1 MSKKLIISGGG
12 TAGHI
17 HPAVA
22 IAEQFQEVYPS
33 AEILFVG
40 AQGKMEM
47 KKVPQLGY
55 KIEGLWISGIQ
66 RKLTLSNLLFPVKL
80 IASMIKAANIIQ
92 GFQPDVVVGTGG
104 FASGP
109 LVKVASSKKI
119 PTLIQEQNSVAGLT
133 NKWLARSVDSV
144 CVAYQNMEQYFPE
157 HKIKYLGNPLRKSLS
172 DQMISKEE
180 AKKSFELKE
189 DKTTLLIVG
198 GSLGSQRINELIAE
212 KLDFLKEKQVQVIWQ
227 CGAIYYERYKHLQ
240 DEQVRIQDYIQ
251 QMNIAYSA
259 ADMIISRAGAIA
271 VSELCQVGK
280 PVIFIPSPN
289 VAEDHQYINAKSLA
303 DKDATIVIKESEL
316 EEFDQLFI
324 SLLNDKGKQEQL
336 AKSIKRLATT
346 DAAQKIVEELDQLMK
361 KSA

>member
-22 IAEQFQEVYPS
+22 IAEQFQEVHPD
-33 AEILFVG
+33 AQILFVG

-47 KKVPQLGY
+47 KKVPQYGY
-55 KIEGLWISGIQ
+55 NIEGLWISGIQ
-66 RKLTLSNLLFPVKL
+66 RKLTLSNLLFPLKL
-80 IASMIKAANIIQ
+80 ITSMIKAAKIIKR
-92 GFQPDVVVGTGG
+92 FQPDVVVGTGG

-109 LVKVASSKKI
+109 LVKVAATKKI
-119 PTLIQEQNSVAGLT
+119 PTLIQEQNSIAGLT
-133 NKWLARSVDSV
+133 NKWLARSVDIV
-144 CVAYQNMEQYFPE
+144 CVAYQNMNKYFPK
-157 HKIKYLGNPLRKSLS
+157 HKIKLLGNPLRKSLS

-189 DKTTLLIVG
+189 DKITLLVVG
-198 GSLGSQRINELIAE
+198 GSLGSQRINELVAE
-212 KLDFLKEKQVQVIWQ
+212 KIDFFKEKQVQVIWQ

-240 DEQVRIQDYIQ
+240 DEKIRIKDYIQ

-259 ADMIISRAGAIA
+259 ADIIISRAGAIA

-289 VAEDHQYINAKSLA
+289 VAENHQYINAKSLSDENA
-303 DKDATIVIKESEL
+303 AIVLKENEL
-316 EEFDQLFI
+316 EDFDQVFT
-324 SLLNDKGKQEQL
+324 SLLNDKARQEKL
-336 AKSIKRLATT
+336 AGSIKRLATT
-346 DAAQKIVEELDQLMK
+346 DAAEKIVEELDKLMN
-361 KSA
+361 KS

>member
-22 IAEQFQEVYPS
+22 IAEQFQEVYPD

-47 KKVPQLGY
+47 KKVPQYGY

-66 RKLTLSNLLFPVKL
+66 RKITLSNLLFPVKL
-80 IASMIKAANIIQ
+80 VASMIKAGKIIKN
-92 GFQPDVVVGTGG
+92 FKPDVVVGTGG

-109 LVKVASSKKI
+109 LVKVAASKKI

-133 NKWLARSVDSV
+133 NKWLAKTVDIV
-144 CVAYQNMEQYFPE
+144 CVAYQNMEQYFPK
-157 HKIKYLGNPLRKSLS
+157 HKIKLLGNPLRKSLS

-180 AKKSFELKE
+180 AKKRIKLQE
-189 DKTTLLIVG
+189 DKITLLVVG

-212 KLDFLKEKQVQVIWQ
+212 KIDFFKEKQVQVIWQ

-240 DEQVRIQDYIQ
+240 DDQIRIKDYIQ

-259 ADMIISRAGAIA
+259 ADIIISRAGAIA

-289 VAEDHQYINAKSLA
+289 VAENHQYINAKSLS
-303 DKDATIVIKESEL
+303 DKNAAIVIKENEL
-316 EEFDQLFI
+316 EGFDQIFT
-324 SLLNDKGKQEQL
+324 SLLSDQAQQGQL
-336 AKSIKRLATT
+336 ARSIKSLATT
-346 DAAQKIVEELDQLMK
+346 DAAQKIVNELGKLMK
-361 KSA
+361 KS

>member
-1 MSKKLIISGGG
+1 MSRKLIISGGG

-22 IAEQFQEVYPS
+22 IAEQFQEVYPD

-66 RKLTLSNLLFPVKL
+66 RKVTLSNLLFPVKL
-80 IASMIKAANIIQ
+80 IASMIKAAQIINR
-92 GFQPDVVVGTGG
+92 FQPDVVVGTGG

-109 LVKVASSKKI
+109 LVKVATLKKI

-133 NKWLARSVDSV
+133 NKWLARTADCV
-144 CVAYQNMEQYFPE
+144 CVAYQNMHQYFPK
-157 HKIKYLGNPLRKSLS
+157 HKIKLLGNPLRKSLS
-172 DQMISKEE
+172 SQMKSGKE
-180 AKKSFELKE
+180 AKKELELQQEKI
-189 DKTTLLIVG
+189 TLLVVG

-212 KLDFLKEKQVQVIWQ
+212 KIDFFQEKQVQVIWQ
-227 CGAIYYERYKHLQ
+227 CGAIYYDRYKGLQ
-240 DEQVRIQDYIQ
+240 ADDLQVKDYIQ
-251 QMNIAYSA
+251 QMHVAYSA
-259 ADMIISRAGAIA
+259 ADIIISRAGAIA

-289 VAEDHQYINAKSLA
+289 VAENHQYINAQSLA
-303 DKDATIVIKESEL
+303 DEQAAIVLKENELQKFETIFSN
-316 EEFDQLFI
+316 
-324 SLLNDKGKQEQL
+324 LLNDEDRQAQL
-336 AKSIKRLATT
+336 AKSIKGLATT
-346 DAAQKIVEELDQLMK
+346 DAAQRIVNELDELMN

>member
-22 IAEQFQEVYPS
+22 IAEQFQEAHPD
-33 AEILFVG
+33 ADILFVG

-47 KKVPQLGY
+47 RKVPQYGY
-55 KIEGLWISGIQ
+55 KIEGLWIAGIQ
-66 RKLTLSNLLFPVKL
+66 RKISLSNLLFPVKL
-80 IASMIKAANIIQ
+80 IASMVKAAKIINR
-92 GFQPDVVVGTGG
+92 FQPDVVVGTGG

-109 LVKVASSKKI
+109 LVKVAASKKI

-133 NKWLARSVDSV
+133 NKWLAKSVDVV
-144 CVAYQNMEQYFPE
+144 CVAYQNMEQYFPK
-157 HKIKYLGNPLRKSLS
+157 HKIKLLGNPLRKSLS
-172 DQMISKEE
+172 DQMISNKE
-180 AKKSFELKE
+180 ALHNFELQK
-189 DKTTLLIVG
+189 DKITLLVVG

-212 KLDFLKEKQVQVIWQ
+212 KIDFFKEKQVQVIWQ

-240 DEQVRIQDYIQ
+240 DKQIRIKDYIQ

-259 ADMIISRAGAIA
+259 ADIIISRAGAIA

-289 VAEDHQYINAKSLA
+289 VAENHQYINAKSLA
-303 DKDATIVIKESEL
+303 DENAAFVINENEL
-316 EEFDQLFI
+316 DGFDKMFT
-324 SLLNDKGKQEQL
+324 SLLDNKDQQEKL
-336 AKSIKRLATT
+336 AGSIKRLATT
-346 DAAQKIVEELDQLMK
+346 DAAQKIVEELDKLMK
-361 KSA
+361 TS

>member
-22 IAEQFQEVYPS
+22 IAEQFQEAHPD
-33 AEILFVG
+33 ADILFVG

-47 KKVPQLGY
+47 RKVPQYGY
-55 KIEGLWISGIQ
+55 KIEGLWIAGIQ
-66 RKLTLSNLLFPVKL
+66 RKISLSNLLFPVKL
-80 IASMIKAANIIQ
+80 IASMVKAAKIINR
-92 GFQPDVVVGTGG
+92 FQPDVVVGTGG

-109 LVKVASSKKI
+109 LVKVAASKKI

-133 NKWLARSVDSV
+133 NKWLAKSVDVV
-144 CVAYQNMEQYFPE
+144 CVAYQNMEQYFPK
-157 HKIKYLGNPLRKSLS
+157 HKIKLLGNPLRKSLS
-172 DQMISKEE
+172 DQMVSNEE
-180 AKKSFELKE
+180 ALHNFELQK
-189 DKTTLLIVG
+189 DKITLLVVG
-198 GSLGSQRINELIAE
+198 GSLGSQRINELIEE
-212 KLDFLKEKQVQVIWQ
+212 KIDFFKEKHVQVIWQ

-240 DEQVRIQDYIQ
+240 DKQIRIKDYIQ

-259 ADMIISRAGAIA
+259 ADIIISRAGAIA

-289 VAEDHQYINAKSLA
+289 VAENHQYINAKSLA
-303 DKDATIVIKESEL
+303 DENAAFVINENEL
-316 EEFDQLFI
+316 DGFDKMFT
-324 SLLNDKGKQEQL
+324 SLLDNKDQQEKL

-346 DAAQKIVEELDQLMK
+346 DAAQKIVEELDKLMK
-361 KSA
+361 TS

>member
-22 IAEQFQEVYPS
+22 IAEQLQEVYPD

-47 KKVPQLGY
+47 KKVPQYGY
-55 KIEGLWISGIQ
+55 EIEGLWVSGIQ

-80 IASMIKAANIIQ
+80 IASMIKAGKIIKR
-92 GFQPDVVVGTGG
+92 FQPDVVVGTGG

-109 LVKVASSKKI
+109 LVKVAAAKKI

-133 NKWLARSVDSV
+133 NKWLAKTVDIV
-144 CVAYQNMEQYFPE
+144 CVAYQNMEQYFPK
-157 HKIKYLGNPLRKSLS
+157 HKIKNLGNPLRKSLS

-180 AKKSFELKE
+180 AKKSFELQK
-189 DKTTLLIVG
+189 DKITLLVVG

-212 KLDFLKEKQVQVIWQ
+212 KIDFFKEKQVQVIWQ

-240 DEQVRIQDYIQ
+240 DDQIRVKDYIQ

-259 ADMIISRAGAIA
+259 ADIIISRAGAIA

-289 VAEDHQYINAKSLA
+289 VAENHQYINAKSLSDENA
-303 DKDATIVIKESEL
+303 AIVLKENEL
-316 EEFDQLFI
+316 EDFDHVFT
-324 SLLNDKGKQEQL
+324 SLLNDKTRQEKL
-336 AKSIKRLATT
+336 AGSIKRLATT
-346 DAAQKIVEELDQLMK
+346 DAAEKIVEELDKLLN
-361 KSA
+361 KS

>member
-22 IAEQFQEVYPS
+22 IAEQFQEVYPD
-33 AEILFVG
+33 AKILFVG

-55 KIEGLWISGIQ
+55 EIEGLWISGIQ
-66 RKLTLSNLLFPVKL
+66 RKLILANLLFPVKL
-80 IASMIKAANIIQ
+80 ISSMIRAANIIQ
-92 GFQPDVVVGTGG
+92 RFQPDVVVGTGG

-119 PTLIQEQNSVAGLT
+119 STLIQEQNSVAGLT
-133 NKWLARSVDSV
+133 NKWLAQSVDTV
-144 CVAYQNMEQYFPE
+144 CVAYQNMDKYFPKQ
-157 HKIKYLGNPLRKSLS
+157 KIKNLGNPLRKSLS
-172 DQMISKEE
+172 DQMISKRE
-180 AKKSFELKE
+180 AKKSYKLQEEKI
-189 DKTTLLIVG
+189 TLLVVG
-198 GSLGSQRINELIAE
+198 GSLGSQRINELMAKKI
-212 KLDFLKEKQVQVIWQ
+212 DFFKEKQVRVIWQ

-240 DEQVRIQDYIQ
+240 DEQIHVRDYIQ

-259 ADMIISRAGAIA
+259 ADIIISRAGAIA

-289 VAEDHQYINAKSLA
+289 VAENHQYINAKSLA
-303 DKDATIVIKESEL
+303 DENAAIVIKENEL
-316 EEFDQLFI
+316 ERFNQLFV
-324 SLLNDKGKQEQL
+324 SLLNDKAKQEQL
-336 AKSIKRLATT
+336 AKSIKSLATT